1 MTFKWESERRLGML
15 LVISHYNDIIMA
27 RVFAHQDILDLAK
40 YATVPVVNGL
50 TDYNHPCQI
59 MVDALAMIEHI
70 GSIEG
75 TKGFEPDQ
83 KTVEKAQQA
92 GISKIEI
99 TNDAKE
105 AVLGP
110 RNDATTFH

>member
-1 MTFKWESERRLGML
+1 MGKREETRDVACNLT
-15 LVISHYNDIIMA
+15 YNDIIMA

-50 TDYNHPCQI
+50 TDYNH
-59 MVDALAMIEHI
+59 LAKLWN
-70 GSIEG
+70 
-75 TKGFEPDQ
+75 KGFEPDQ

-105 AVLGP
+105 AVLSP

>member
-1 MTFKWESERRLGML
+1 
-15 LVISHYNDIIMA
+15 MA

-50 TDYNHPCQI
+50 TNYNHPYQI
-59 MVDALAMIEHI
+59 MADALTMIEHI
-70 GSIEG
+70 GSIER
-75 TKGFEPDQ
+75 TK

-92 GISKIEI
+92 CISKIEI

-105 AVLGP
+105 AVIGP
-110 RNDATTFH
+110 RNDTTTFH